1 MRYVSRSGPEAE
13 VIVASGGKLAS
24 PSERGKRRRKPL
36 RRIRFAAMSTADLTR
51 QRLIRAALEL
61 FTAGG
66 YHATT
71 TPQIARKAGVAEGTM
86 YRHFDGKQEL
96 LNELY
101 RASARWA
108 MRLIEEADA
117 RGGSAHDR
125 LARLGHA
132 LVVGAARDPAVVQIF
147 LLDRHGAL
155 LDAESRD
162 AAHAFRIAFERL
174 LAQGKAE
181 GTVRP
186 GAAGVWAGAWL
197 AVVVQ
202 ALDRVVSRDWTETHA
217 GIKLSLD
224 AAWSAVAARRTAGQ
238 ADGAIAAEAEP
249 DRPTG

>member
-1 MRYVSRSGPEAE
+1 M
-13 VIVASGGKLAS
+13 
-24 PSERGKRRRKPL
+24 

-61 FTAGG
+61 FTAAG

-71 TPQIARKAGVAEGTM
+71 TPQIAKKAGVAEGTM

-108 MRLIEEADA
+108 MRLIEETDA
-117 RGGSAHDR
+117 RGGPAQER
-125 LARLGHA
+125 LTRLGHA

-162 AAHAFRIAFERL
+162 AATAFRVALERL
-174 LAQGKAE
+174 AAQGKAE
-181 GTVRP
+181 GAIRP
-186 GAAGVWAGAWL
+186 GSAGVWAGAWL

-202 ALDRVVSRDWTETHA
+202 ALDRVVARDWTETHA
-217 GIKLSLD
+217 GIALSLD
-224 AAWSAVAARRTAGQ
+224 AAWSAIASGPAQ
-238 ADGAIAAEAEP
+238 DAD
-249 DRPTG
+249 

>member
-1 MRYVSRSGPEAE
+1 M
-13 VIVASGGKLAS
+13 
-24 PSERGKRRRKPL
+24 

-71 TPQIARKAGVAEGTM
+71 TPQIAKKAGVAEGTM

-117 RGGSAHDR
+117 RGGAVPDR

-132 LVVGAARDPAVVQIF
+132 LVAGAARDPAVVQIF

-162 AAHAFRIAFERL
+162 AANAFRVALERL
-174 LAQGKAE
+174 VAQGKAE
-181 GTVRP
+181 GAVRP
-186 GAAGVWAGAWL
+186 GSAAVWAGAWL

-202 ALDRVVSRDWTETHA
+202 ALDRVVSKDWTETHA
-217 GIKLSLD
+217 GVRLSLD
-224 AAWSAVAARRTAGQ
+224 AAWSAVASGKADLRSGGQ
-238 ADGAIAAEAEP
+238 DSREG
-249 DRPTG
+249 GGS